1 MRKILEIQVEKDEN
15 AGVYLAYTYH
25 PDIVAQASTIKEAI
39 ENYAI
44 LYEIE
49 HNPSFGINEF
59 VEEE

>member
-1 MRKILEIQVEKDEN
+1 MRKILEIHVEKDEETD
-15 AGVYLAYTYH
+15 VYLAYTSH

-49 HNPSFGINEF
+49 INPSFGINEF

>member
-1 MRKILEIQVEKDEN
+1 MKRILEIHVEKDEDMYFAHTSN
-15 AGVYLAYTYH
+15 PY
-25 PDIVAQASTIKEAI
+25 IVTQATTIKEVI

-49 HNPSFGINEF
+49 INPLFGIDDF

>member
-1 MRKILEIQVEKDEN
+1 MKRILEIQVEKDED
-15 AGVYLAYTYH
+15 ADVYLAYTSH

-59 VEEE
+59 IEE